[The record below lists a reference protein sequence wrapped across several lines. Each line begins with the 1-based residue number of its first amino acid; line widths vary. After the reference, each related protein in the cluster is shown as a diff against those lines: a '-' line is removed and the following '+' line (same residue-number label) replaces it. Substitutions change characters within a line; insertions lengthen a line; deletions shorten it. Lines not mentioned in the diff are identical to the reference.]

1 MKEYYPLLITL
12 EAVIY
17 LELHSSS
24 TEFKVSVFKHCHEE
38 KKKVLNF
45 MHKVHRVHTTIRNRK
60 AIMIA
65 WLIKNVLRLRFIY
78 KDFIKMSIYM
88 YIRSI

>member
-1 MKEYYPLLITL
+1 
-12 EAVIY
+12 
-17 LELHSSS
+17 
-24 TEFKVSVFKHCHEE
+24 
-38 KKKVLNF
+38 

-65 WLIKNVLRLRFIY
+65 WLIKNVLWLRFIY
-78 KDFIKMSIYM
+78 KDFIKMSLYM